1 MSQAALKTTSATP
14 SAIENLAA
22 MLADDMRGVNAMI
35 LRQLGSQV
43 PLIPQI
49 AQYLIAAGGKRLRPL
64 LCVAAARL
72 TGDTSD
78 HSHALAAAV
87 EFIHSA
93 SLLHDD
99 VVDESAQRRGQPSA
113 NETFGNQASVLVGDF
128 LFARAF
134 EFMVSTGNLEILQVL
149 ATSSTKIT
157 EGEVL
162 QMTLAGDINTRE
174 EDYLRVIESKTA
186 SLFSAATETGAILG
200 DSALKQRSG
209 SAKNMREAMRDFG
222 HHLGMAFQMIDDA
235 LDYTADAEKLNKNL
249 GDDFREG
256 KLTLPVILA
265 IQAANADERAF
276 WQSVLGNPE
285 QDEKLFI
292 RAQELIQKHNVMPQ
306 VRARA
311 ESYGNQA
318 RTALMQLPDAPIRA
332 QLLGVIDDV
341 ISREG

>member
-1 MSQAALKTTSATP
+1 MSQAALKTASATP

-22 MLADDMRGVNAMI
+22 MMADDMRGVNAMI
-35 LRQLGSQV
+35 LCQLGSQV
-43 PLIPQI
+43 PLIPQV

-162 QMTLAGDINTRE
+162 QMTLAGNINTRE

-200 DSALKQRSG
+200 NSQYRH
-209 SAKNMREAMRDFG
+209 AMRDFG

-265 IQAANADERAF
+265 IKAGDANEREF
-276 WQSVLGNPE
+276 WQSVLGNAD

-292 RAQELIQKHNVMPQ
+292 RAQQLIQKYNVMPQ

-318 RTALMQLPDAPIRA
+318 RTALMQLPDAPIRT

>member
-1 MSQAALKTTSATP
+1 MSKAALKSPETAP
-14 SAIENLAA
+14 KAIEQLTAL
-22 MLADDMRGVNAMI
+22 LADDMRGVNAMI

-43 PLIPQI
+43 PLIPQV

-64 LCVAAARL
+64 LCVASARL

-99 VVDESAQRRGQPSA
+99 VVDESSQRRGQPSA
-113 NETFGNQASVLVGDF
+113 NQAFGNQASVLVGDF

-149 ATSSTKIT
+149 ANTSTKIT

-174 EDYLRVIESKTA
+174 EDYLRVIEAKTA

-200 DSALKQRSG
+200 NSKY
-209 SAKNMREAMRDFG
+209 REAMREFG
-222 HHLGMAFQMIDDA
+222 YHLGMAFQLIDDA
-235 LDYTADAEKLNKNL
+235 LDYSADAGKLNKNL

-265 IQAANADERAF
+265 IKAANNDEREF
-276 WQSVLGNPE
+276 WESALGTDT
-285 QDEKLFI
+285 QDDKLFTQ
-292 RAQELIQKHNVMPQ
+292 AQQLMTKHQVMAQ
-306 VRARA
+306 VRTKAEGYAENAR
-311 ESYGNQA
+311 
-318 RTALMQLPDAPIRA
+318 RALAALPDQPLRT
-332 QLLGVIDDV
+332 LLLNTVNDI